1 MIIVYFSSYYLNNNY
16 FQILLFLIL
25 ASTWLIY
32 LHENKADMGSVLN
45 NAIDMAWI
53 MNVNVLMI
61 EYPEYGIYKRTKMNL
76 DYVDLDNLDWL
87 MHSQKPKL

>member
-1 MIIVYFSSYYLNNNY
+1 
-16 FQILLFLIL
+16 
-25 ASTWLIY
+25 
-32 LHENKADMGSVLN
+32 
-45 NAIDMAWI
+45 